1 MVPYPEGT
9 WHARHYDQRMAMT
22 EAQFREFWEALGNAV
37 RIAVQPEPASTPEAT
52 PAQAPSGKTETPA
65 RDPGSTTSA
74 TAERAWSPVQR
85 APAPARSFG
94 FGIPGDGQPQAQT
107 T

>member
-1 MVPYPEGT
+1 
-9 WHARHYDQRMAMT
+9 MT
-22 EAQFREFWEALGNAV
+22 EAQFREFWAALGNAV
-37 RIAVQPEPASTPEAT
+37 RIAIQPEPASTPEAT

-85 APAPARSFG
+85 APAPARAIEIIPLKPKAFG
-94 FGIPGDGQPQAQT
+94 FASPHND
-107 T
+107 